1 MIFYIMLFKK
11 TIIIQTLFL
20 IYNSKMILGIYM
32 KKTISKFYNYL
43 ANDSLYRNSIYLM
56 LSTGVMAVFG
66 FFFWIINARLYSA
79 EQVGIGTTLISIMT
93 LISSFSLLGL
103 GNSLIKYLPTSDKKN
118 EKINTSFTLVG
129 LTSIFISIFFLVF
142 LKTFSPRLLFVREN
156 IIFSLL
162 FILFIVFTSLNA
174 ISENVFIAYR
184 SSKFVLIKNTISSIV
199 KLILPIFLVA
209 LGAYGIVVSMGI
221 AIAIAFLVSLVF
233 LILRFNY
240 SPKPIIDRIVVKR
253 MTKFSLG
260 NYVAGFIGGLPA
272 MVLPILITNS
282 IGAKFSAYFY
292 MDMMIANLLYI
303 IPSAT
308 SQALFAE
315 GSYSEIELKVH
326 LKKAIKIIS
335 IIIIPAIIVT
345 FLFGKYI
352 LLAFGKEYSSEGVI
366 FLQILA
372 ISGIFISINCIGN
385 SIFYIKHRIKLIILV
400 NFIGA
405 SIILSLSIIFIHNNL
420 LGIGVGWMLGQGI
433 ISVIYLLFI
442 KKLL

>member
-1 MIFYIMLFKK
+1 
-11 TIIIQTLFL
+11 
-20 IYNSKMILGIYM
+20 M

-43 ANDSLYRNSIYLM
+43 ANDSLFRNSIYLM

-79 EQVGIGTTLISIMT
+79 EQVGIGTTLISMIT

-118 EKINTSFTLVG
+118 DKINTSFTLVG

-142 LKTFSPRLLFVREN
+142 LKTFSPRLLFVRES

-162 FILFIVFTSLNA
+162 FILFTIFFSLNI

-209 LGAYGIVVSMGI
+209 LGAYGIVVSMGV
-221 AIAIAFLVSLVF
+221 AMAVAFLVSLVF

-260 NYVAGFIGGLPA
+260 NYIAGFIGGLPA
-272 MVLPILITNS
+272 MVLPILIINS
-282 IGAKFSAYFY
+282 IGARFSAYFY
-292 MDMMIANLLYI
+292 LDMMIANLLYI
-303 IPSAT
+303 IPMAT
-308 SQALFAE
+308 SQSLFAE
-315 GSYSEIELKVH
+315 GSYSERDLKVQ

-335 IIIIPAIIVT
+335 LLLAPAILVT

-372 ISGIFISINCIGN
+372 ISGIFLSINYIGN
-385 SIFYIKHRIKLIILV
+385 SIFYIKHRIKLVILV
-400 NFIGA
+400 NLLGA
-405 SIILSLSIIFIHNNL
+405 SIILSLSIMLVHQNL

-433 ISVIYLLFI
+433 ISVIYLFFI

>member
-1 MIFYIMLFKK
+1 
-11 TIIIQTLFL
+11 
-20 IYNSKMILGIYM
+20 M
-32 KKTISKFYNYL
+32 KKTIFKFYNYL
-43 ANDSLYRNSIYLM
+43 TNDSLYRNSIYLM
-56 LSTGVMAVFG
+56 LSTGVMAGFG

-79 EQVGIGTTLISIMT
+79 EQVGIGTTLISVIT

-103 GNSLIKYLPTSDKKN
+103 GNSLIKYLPASDKKN
-118 EKINTSFTLVG
+118 KKINTSFTLVG

-142 LKTFSPRLLFVREN
+142 LKTFSPRLLFVRES

-162 FILFIVFTSLNA
+162 FILFIVFSSLDI

-221 AIAIAFLVSLVF
+221 AMSVAFLVSLVF
-233 LILRFNY
+233 LIVHFNY
-240 SPKPIIDRIVVKR
+240 SPRPIIDRIVVKR

-292 MDMMIANLLYI
+292 IDMMIANLLYI
-303 IPSAT
+303 IPMAT
-308 SQALFAE
+308 SQSLFAE
-315 GSYSEIELKVH
+315 GSYSETELKVH
-326 LKKAIKIIS
+326 LKKTIKIIFL
-335 IIIIPAIIVT
+335 ILMPAILIT

-366 FLQILA
+366 FLRILA
-372 ISGIFISINCIGN
+372 ISGIFLSINYIGN
-385 SIFYIKHRIKLIILV
+385 SIFFIKNKIKLIILMS
-400 NFIGA
+400 FIGT
-405 SIILSLSIIFIHNNL
+405 SIILSLSIMLIHQNL
-420 LGIGVGWMLGQGI
+420 LGIGVSWLLGQGI
-433 ISVIYLLFI
+433 TSLIFLLFI

>member
-1 MIFYIMLFKK
+1 MKKMIF
-11 TIIIQTLFL
+11 
-20 IYNSKMILGIYM
+20 
-32 KKTISKFYNYL
+32 KFYNYL
-43 ANDSLYRNSIYLM
+43 TNDSLYRNSIYLM
-56 LSTGVMAVFG
+56 LSTGVMAGFG

-79 EQVGIGTTLISIMT
+79 EQVGIGTTLISVIT

-103 GNSLIKYLPTSDKKN
+103 GNSLIKYLPASDKKN
-118 EKINTSFTLVG
+118 KKINTSFTLVG

-142 LKTFSPRLLFVREN
+142 LKTFSPRLLFVRES

-162 FILFIVFTSLNA
+162 FILFIVFSSLDI

-199 KLILPIFLVA
+199 KLILPIFLVT

-221 AIAIAFLVSLVF
+221 AMSVAFLVSLVF
-233 LILRFNY
+233 LIVHFNY
-240 SPKPIIDRIVVKR
+240 SPRPIIDRIVVKR

-260 NYVAGFIGGLPA
+260 NYIAGFIGGLPA

-292 MDMMIANLLYI
+292 IDMMIANLLYI
-303 IPSAT
+303 IPMAT
-308 SQALFAE
+308 SQSLFAE
-315 GSYSEIELKVH
+315 GSYSETELKVH
-326 LKKAIKIIS
+326 LKKTIKIIFL
-335 IIIIPAIIVT
+335 ILMPAILIT

-366 FLQILA
+366 FLRILA
-372 ISGIFISINCIGN
+372 ISGIFLSINYIGN
-385 SIFYIKHRIKLIILV
+385 SIFFIKNKIKLIILMS
-400 NFIGA
+400 FIGT
-405 SIILSLSIIFIHNNL
+405 SIILSLSIMLIHQNL
-420 LGIGVGWMLGQGI
+420 LGIGVSWLLGQGI
-433 ISVIYLLFI
+433 ISVIYLFFS

>member
-1 MIFYIMLFKK
+1 
-11 TIIIQTLFL
+11 
-20 IYNSKMILGIYM
+20 M
-32 KKTISKFYNYL
+32 KKTISRIYNYL
-43 ANDSLYRNSIYLM
+43 TNDSLYRNSIYLM
-56 LSTGVMAVFG
+56 SSTGVMAIFG

-103 GNSLIKYLPTSDKKN
+103 GNSLIKYIPTSDKKN
-118 EKINTSFTLVG
+118 KKINTSFTLVG

-162 FILFIVFTSLNA
+162 SILFIAFSSLNI
-174 ISENVFIAYR
+174 ISESVFIAYR

-199 KLILPIFLVA
+199 KIILPIFLVA

-221 AIAIAFLVSLVF
+221 AVSVAFLVSLVF

-240 SPKPIIDRIVVKR
+240 LPKPIIDRIVVKR
-253 MTKFSLG
+253 MIEFSLG
-260 NYVAGFIGGLPA
+260 NYIAGFIGGLPV

-292 MDMMIANLLYI
+292 LDMMIANLLYI
-303 IPSAT
+303 IPFAT
-308 SQALFAE
+308 SQSLFAE
-315 GSYSEIELKVH
+315 GSYGEIELKVH

-372 ISGIFISINCIGN
+372 ISGVFISINCIGN
-385 SIFYIKHRIKLIILV
+385 SIFYIKHRIKLMILV

-405 SIILSLSIIFIHNNL
+405 STILSLSIIFMHNNL
-420 LGIGVGWMLGQGI
+420 LGIGVAWMLGQGI
-433 ISVIYLLFI
+433 SSVIYLLFI

>member
-1 MIFYIMLFKK
+1 
-11 TIIIQTLFL
+11 
-20 IYNSKMILGIYM
+20 M
-32 KKTISKFYNYL
+32 KKIIFKFYNYL
-43 ANDSLYRNSIYLM
+43 TNDSLYRNSIYLM
-56 LSTGVMAVFG
+56 LSTGVMAGFG

-79 EQVGIGTTLISIMT
+79 EQVGIGTTLISVIT

-103 GNSLIKYLPTSDKKN
+103 GNSLIKYLPASDKKN
-118 EKINTSFTLVG
+118 KKINTSFTLVG

-142 LKTFSPRLLFVREN
+142 LKTFSPRLLFVRES

-162 FILFIVFTSLNA
+162 FILFIVFSSLDI

-199 KLILPIFLVA
+199 KLILPIFLVT

-221 AIAIAFLVSLVF
+221 AMSVAFLVSLVF
-233 LILRFNY
+233 LIVHFNY
-240 SPKPIIDRIVVKR
+240 SPRPIIDRIVVKR

-292 MDMMIANLLYI
+292 IDMMIANLLYI
-303 IPSAT
+303 IPMAT
-308 SQALFAE
+308 SQSLFAE
-315 GSYSEIELKVH
+315 GSYSETELKVH
-326 LKKAIKIIS
+326 LKKTIKIIFL
-335 IIIIPAIIVT
+335 ILMPAILIT

-366 FLQILA
+366 FLRILA
-372 ISGIFISINCIGN
+372 ISGIFLSINYIGN
-385 SIFYIKHRIKLIILV
+385 SIFFIKNKIKLIILMS
-400 NFIGA
+400 FIGT
-405 SIILSLSIIFIHNNL
+405 SIILSLSIMLIHQNL
-420 LGIGVGWMLGQGI
+420 LGIGVSWLLGQGI
-433 ISVIYLLFI
+433 TSLIFLLFI

>member
-1 MIFYIMLFKK
+1 
-11 TIIIQTLFL
+11 
-20 IYNSKMILGIYM
+20 
-32 KKTISKFYNYL
+32 
-43 ANDSLYRNSIYLM
+43 M

-66 FFFWIINARLYSA
+66 FFFWMINTRLYSS

-118 EKINTSFTLVG
+118 EKINTSFMLVG
-129 LTSIFISIFFLVF
+129 LTSILISIFFLIF
-142 LKTFSPRLLFVREN
+142 LKTFSPKLLFVRES

-162 FILFIVFTSLNA
+162 FILFIVFSSLNV

-184 SSKFVLIKNTISSIV
+184 SSKFVLIKNTIFSIV

-209 LGAYGIVVSMGI
+209 LGAYGIFMSVGI
-221 AIAIAFLVSLVF
+221 AIAVAFLFSLVI
-233 LILRFNY
+233 LIFRFNY
-240 SPKPIIDRIVVKR
+240 LPKPIIDRIVVKR

-260 NYVAGFIGGLPA
+260 NYIAGFIGGLPV
-272 MVLPILITNS
+272 MVLPILIINS

-292 MDMMIANLLYI
+292 IDMMIASLLYI
-303 IPSAT
+303 IPIAT
-308 SQALFAE
+308 SQSLFAE
-315 GSYSEIELKVH
+315 GSYSERDLKIR

-335 IIIIPAIIVT
+335 LILIPAILVT
-345 FLFGKYI
+345 FLFGNYI

-400 NFIGA
+400 NLLGT
-405 SIILSLSIIFIHNNL
+405 SIILSLSIMLIHQNL

-433 ISVIYLLFI
+433 ISVIYSLYI

>member
-1 MIFYIMLFKK
+1 
-11 TIIIQTLFL
+11 
-20 IYNSKMILGIYM
+20 
-32 KKTISKFYNYL
+32 
-43 ANDSLYRNSIYLM
+43 
-56 LSTGVMAVFG
+56 MAVFG

-93 LISSFSLLGL
+93 LISSFSILGL
-103 GNSLIKYLPTSDKKN
+103 ENGLIRYLPTSERKN
-118 EKINTSFTLVG
+118 KKINTSFTLVG

-162 FILFIVFTSLNA
+162 FILFIAFSSLNI

-184 SSKFVLIKNTISSIV
+184 SSKFVFIKNTISSIV
-199 KLILPIFLVA
+199 KLILPIFLVS
-209 LGAYGIVVSMGI
+209 LGAYGIVVSTGI
-221 AIAIAFLVSLVF
+221 ATTVAFSVSLIF

-240 SPKPIIDRIVVKR
+240 FPKPTINRIVVKR

-260 NYVAGFIGGLPA
+260 NYIAGFIGGLPV

-292 MDMMIANLLYI
+292 LDMMIASFLYV
-303 IPSAT
+303 IPMAT
-308 SQALFAE
+308 SQSLFAE
-315 GSYSEIELKVH
+315 GSYSETELKVH

-335 IIIIPAIIVT
+335 LILIPAILAT
-345 FLFGKYI
+345 LLFGKYI

-366 FLQILA
+366 FLQMLA
-372 ISGIFISINCIGN
+372 ISGIFLSINYIGN
-385 SIFYIKHRIKLIILV
+385 SIFYIKYRIKLMILV
-400 NFIGA
+400 NFIGT
-405 SIILSLSIIFIHNNL
+405 SIILSLSIIFIRNNL
-420 LGIGVGWMLGQGI
+420 LGIGVGWMFGQGI

>member
-1 MIFYIMLFKK
+1 
-11 TIIIQTLFL
+11 
-20 IYNSKMILGIYM
+20 M

-79 EQVGIGTTLISIMT
+79 EQVGIGTTLISVIT

-103 GNSLIKYLPTSDKKN
+103 GNSLIKYLPDSDKKN
-118 EKINTSFTLVG
+118 DKINTSFTLVG

-162 FILFIVFTSLNA
+162 FILFAVFFSLNI

-209 LGAYGIVVSMGI
+209 LGAYGIVVSMGV
-221 AIAIAFLVSLVF
+221 AMAVAFLVSLVF

-240 SPKPIIDRIVVKR
+240 SPKPIIDRIVVTR

-260 NYVAGFIGGLPA
+260 NYIAGFIGGLPA

-292 MDMMIANLLYI
+292 LDMMIANLLYI
-303 IPSAT
+303 IPFAT
-308 SQALFAE
+308 SQSLFAE

-335 IIIIPAIIVT
+335 LILIPAILVT

-385 SIFYIKHRIKLIILV
+385 SIFYIKHRIKLVILV
-400 NFIGA
+400 NLLGA
-405 SIILSLSIIFIHNNL
+405 SIILSLSIMLIHQNL

-433 ISVIYLLFI
+433 ISVIYLFFI

>member
-1 MIFYIMLFKK
+1 
-11 TIIIQTLFL
+11 
-20 IYNSKMILGIYM
+20 
-32 KKTISKFYNYL
+32 
-43 ANDSLYRNSIYLM
+43 M

-66 FFFWIINARLYSA
+66 FFFWMINARLYSA
-79 EQVGIGTTLISIMT
+79 EQVGIGTTLISIMI

-142 LKTFSPRLLFVREN
+142 LKTFSPRLLFVRES

-162 FILFIVFTSLNA
+162 FILFIVFSSLNI

-184 SSKFVLIKNTISSIV
+184 SSKFVLIKNTIFSIV

-221 AIAIAFLVSLVF
+221 AMAVAFLVSLVF

-240 SPKPIIDRIVVKR
+240 LPKPIIDRIIVKK

-260 NYVAGFIGGLPA
+260 NYIAGFIGGLPA
-272 MVLPILITNS
+272 MVLPILITNL

-292 MDMMIANLLYI
+292 LDMMIANLLYV
-303 IPSAT
+303 IPMAT
-308 SQALFAE
+308 SQSLFAE
-315 GSYSEIELKVH
+315 GSFSEKGLKIQF
-326 LKKAIKIIS
+326 KKAIKIIS
-335 IIIIPAIIVT
+335 LLLIPAIIVT

-352 LLAFGKEYSSEGVI
+352 LLAFGKEYSSEGII

-372 ISGIFISINCIGN
+372 ISGIFVSINYIGN
-385 SIFYIKHRIKLIILV
+385 SIFYIKHRIKLMILV
-400 NFIGA
+400 NFIGS
-405 SIILSLSIIFIHNNL
+405 SIVLSLSIIFIHYNL
-420 LGIGVGWMLGQGI
+420 LGIGVSWLLGQGT
-433 ISVIYLLFI
+433 ISVIYLFFI

>member
-1 MIFYIMLFKK
+1 VIKFLFHISRGKFQK
-11 TIIIQTLFL
+11 L
-20 IYNSKMILGIYM
+20 IKNWGNILV

-66 FFFWIINARLYSA
+66 FFFWVINARLYSA

-93 LISSFSLLGL
+93 LISSFSILGL
-103 GNSLIKYLPTSDKKN
+103 GNGLIRYLPTSERKN
-118 EKINTSFTLVG
+118 KKINTSFTLVG
-129 LTSIFISIFFLVF
+129 LTSVFISIFFLVF
-142 LKTFSPRLLFVREN
+142 LKTFSPRLLFVRES

-162 FILFIVFTSLNA
+162 FILFAAFASLST

-184 SSKFVLIKNTISSIV
+184 SSKFVLIKNTIFSIV

-209 LGAYGIVVSMGI
+209 LGVYGIVMSIGI
-221 AIAIAFLVSLVF
+221 AMAVTFLVSLVF
-233 LILRFNY
+233 LILHFNY
-240 SPKPIIDRIVVKR
+240 LPKPIIDRIVVKR

-260 NYVAGFIGGLPA
+260 NYIAGFIGGLPA

-292 MDMMIANLLYI
+292 LDMMIANLLFI
-303 IPSAT
+303 IPMAT
-308 SQALFAE
+308 SQSLFAE
-315 GSYSEIELKVH
+315 GSYSETELKVH

-335 IIIIPAIIVT
+335 LILMPAILVT

-352 LLAFGKEYSSEGVI
+352 LLAFGKEYSSEGVT

-372 ISGIFISINCIGN
+372 ISGIFLSINYIGN
-385 SIFYIKHRIKLIILV
+385 SIFYIKHRIKLVILV

-405 SIILSLSIIFIHNNL
+405 STVLSLSIIFIHNNL
-420 LGIGVGWMLGQGI
+420 LGIGVGWVMGQGI